1 VPVLDISQQEK
12 NAREV
17 FRKFLWDN
25 EMMFFSNNEVL
36 IRVGLQKEDEVGFC
50 CVARNPGQGAEGV
63 VIFRKKDTEVRINV
77 VKKGLELKYPHHE
90 ERE

>member
-1 VPVLDISQQEK
+1 MPVLDISQQEK